1 MTTRTFDL
9 PDLGEGLTEAEVV
22 RWLVAVGDTVAVDQ
36 PVVEVETAKSIV
48 EVPSPF
54 AGTVSTLHGEE
65 GQVLEVGGPLISVAD
80 GSADEPAAVAGSDAG
95 SEAPAGSGTA
105 APVSAEERYREEER
119 AGSGSGNVLIGYG
132 TPEAQASGRRRRPRN
147 RPPARP
153 AQPAQPVQSDG
164 PGTTP
169 ASASAPVSGNGAP
182 APATTRPPLVTS
194 PLVRQMARE
203 AGLRISEVPGSGPG
217 GLITRRD
224 VRAAIEAARSSAT
237 RSPAA
242 PADEPSVEH
251 TPTAPAPVPAGAVD
265 ARTGLAESRREPMNG
280 FRRSV
285 AASLSR
291 SRREIPEAT
300 VWVDVDATELVRLRR
315 SQPSGPGLLSY
326 VARFVLAGL
335 RAHPEL
341 NGLVDTERG
350 ELVQYDG
357 VNLGLAVQSDR
368 GLVAPAVMGAH
379 RLTTLELD
387 AEIRRVTAAA
397 REGRMSPAEM
407 TGGTFTLN
415 NYGSLRV
422 DGSAAIINHP
432 QVAILGLGRIMDRP
446 WVVDG
451 ELTVRKITQLS
462 FAFDH
467 RVCDGGAAAGFMR
480 VVADAMEDPAA
491 AIARM

>member
-1 MTTRTFDL
+1 MTTQIFEL

-22 RWLVAVGDTVAVDQ
+22 RWLVAVGDTVAIDQ
-36 PVVEVETAKSIV
+36 PIVEVETAKSIV

-54 AGTVSTLHGEE
+54 KGTVSVLHGEE
-65 GQVLEVGGPLISVAD
+65 GQVLEVGKPLISVD
-80 GSADEPAAVAGSDAG
+80 DDSSPK
-95 SEAPAGSGTA
+95 PA
-105 APVSAEERYREEER
+105 APVSVEGERYREEER
-119 AGSGSGNVLIGYG
+119 AGAGSGNVLIGYG
-132 TPEAQASGRRRRPRN
+132 TPDASASGRRRRPRKS
-147 RPPARP
+147 PPARP
-153 AQPAQPVQSDG
+153 VQPA
-164 PGTTP
+164 
-169 ASASAPVSGNGAP
+169 AP
-182 APATTRPPLVTS
+182 APATAPAVKRPPLVTS

-203 AGLRISEVPGSGPG
+203 AGLRVSEITGSGPN

-224 VRAAIEAARSSAT
+224 VREAIEAARSV
-237 RSPAA
+237 PAA
-242 PADEPSVEH
+242 PV
-251 TPTAPAPVPAGAVD
+251 TTAKPEPVPTGAVD
-265 ARTGLAESRREPMNG
+265 SRTGLVESQRVPMSG

-285 AASLSR
+285 AESLSR

-300 VWVDVDATELVRLRR
+300 VWVDVDATELVSLRQ
-315 SQPSGPGLLSY
+315 SDPSGPGLLSY

-335 RAHPEL
+335 RAYPEL
-341 NGLVDTERG
+341 NGLVDAERG

-357 VNLGLAVQSDR
+357 VNLGLAVQTDR

-379 RLTTLELD
+379 RLTTMELD
-387 AEIRRVTAAA
+387 AEIRRLTAAA
-397 REGRMSPAEM
+397 REGKASPAEM

-446 WVVDG
+446 WIVDG
-451 ELTVRKITQLS
+451 ELTARKITQLS

-480 VVADAMEDPAA
+480 VVADAMENPAA
-491 AIARM
+491 AIARL

>member
-1 MTTRTFDL
+1 VTTQTFDL

-36 PVVEVETAKSIV
+36 PIVEVETAKSIV

-54 AGTVSTLHGEE
+54 AGTVSELHGEE
-65 GQVLEVGGPLISVAD
+65 GRVMEVGRPLISVTD
-80 GSADEPAAVAGSDAG
+80 GSASGAGAKSAAAKA
-95 SEAPAGSGTA
+95 
-105 APVSAEERYREEER
+105 SAEGERYREEER
-119 AGSGSGNVLIGYG
+119 AGTGSGNVLIGYG
-132 TPEAQASGRRRRPRN
+132 TPEAAASGRRRRPRE

-153 AQPAQPVQSDG
+153 AQPAV
-164 PGTTP
+164 P
-169 ASASAPVSGNGAP
+169 ASVSPAAAPVSAAQASAVP
-182 APATTRPPLVTS
+182 AAHTRPPLVTS

-224 VRAAIEAARSSAT
+224 VREAIEAARVPA
-237 RSPAA
+237 AA
-242 PADEPSVEH
+242 PATGPEPVA
-251 TPTAPAPVPAGAVD
+251 TGAVD
-265 ARTGLAESRREPMNG
+265 ARTGLAESRRVAMSG

-291 SRREIPEAT
+291 SRSEIPEAT

-315 SQPSGPGLLSY
+315 SDPSGPGLMSY
-326 VARFVLAGL
+326 VARFVVAGL

-341 NGLVDTERG
+341 NGRVDAERG

-357 VNLGLAVQSDR
+357 INLGLAVQTDR
-368 GLVAPAVMGAH
+368 GLVAPAVLGAH
-379 RLTTLELD
+379 RLTTAELD
-387 AEIRRVTAAA
+387 GEIRRLTAAA
-397 REGRMSPAEM
+397 REGRASQAEM

-480 VVADAMEDPAA
+480 VVADAMENPAA
-491 AIARM
+491 AIARL

>member
-1 MTTRTFDL
+1 MTTQTFDL

-36 PVVEVETAKSIV
+36 PIVEVETAKSIV

-54 AGTVSTLHGEE
+54 AGTVSELHGEE
-65 GQVLEVGGPLISVAD
+65 GRVMEVGRPLISVTD
-80 GSADEPAAVAGSDAG
+80 GSGVGAAS
-95 SEAPAGSGTA
+95 GSGA
-105 APVSAEERYREEER
+105 AAKVSAEGERYREEER
-119 AGSGSGNVLIGYG
+119 AGTGSGNVLIGYG
-132 TPEAQASGRRRRPRN
+132 TPEAAASGRRRRPRE

-153 AQPAQPVQSDG
+153 AQPAA
-164 PGTTP
+164 P
-169 ASASAPVSGNGAP
+169 ASVAPAATPVSAAQASAAP
-182 APATTRPPLVTS
+182 AAAAARPPLVTS

-224 VRAAIEAARSSAT
+224 VREAIEAARVPAADS
-237 RSPAA
+237 AA
-242 PADEPSVEH
+242 PAAGPEPVA
-251 TPTAPAPVPAGAVD
+251 TGGVD
-265 ARTGLAESRREPMNG
+265 ARTGLAESRRVAMSG

-291 SRREIPEAT
+291 SRSEIPEAT

-315 SQPSGPGLLSY
+315 SDPSGPGLMSY
-326 VARFVLAGL
+326 VARFVVAGL

-341 NGLVDTERG
+341 NGRVDAERG

-357 VNLGLAVQSDR
+357 INLGLAVQTDR
-368 GLVAPAVMGAH
+368 GLVAPAVLGAH
-379 RLTTLELD
+379 RLTTAELD
-387 AEIRRVTAAA
+387 GEIRRLTAAA
-397 REGRMSPAEM
+397 REGRASRAEM

-480 VVADAMEDPAA
+480 VVADAMENPAA
-491 AIARM
+491 AIARL

>member
-1 MTTRTFDL
+1 MTAQNFDL

-22 RWLVAVGDTVAVDQ
+22 RWLVAVGDIVTLDQ
-36 PVVEVETAKSIV
+36 PIAEVETAKSIV
-48 EVPSPF
+48 EVPSPY
-54 AGTVSTLHGEE
+54 AGTVTVLHGQE
-65 GQVLEVGGPLISVAD
+65 GEVMAVGKPLITVDSGAD
-80 GSADEPAAVAGSDAG
+80 SGAA
-95 SEAPAGSGTA
+95 APGTA
-105 APVSAEERYREEER
+105 ADTAGERYREEER

-132 TPEAQASGRRRRPRN
+132 TPEAQTSGRRRRPRD
-147 RPPARP
+147 RAPVPGPRP
-153 AQPAQPVQSDG
+153 ATQALAATPTPV
-164 PGTTP
+164 P
-169 ASASAPVSGNGAP
+169 
-182 APATTRPPLVTS
+182 TRRVPLVTS

-203 AGLRISEVPGSGPG
+203 SGLRVADVQGSGPG

-224 VRAAIEAARSSAT
+224 VRSAIEAAGAIT
-237 RSPAA
+237 
-242 PADEPSVEH
+242 
-251 TPTAPAPVPAGAVD
+251 TAPAPSAPIAVHPPAPDPTPASVAPVAPGAVD
-265 ARTGLAESRREPMNG
+265 TRTGLTESRRVPMG
-280 FRRSV
+280 AFRRSV

-291 SRREIPEAT
+291 SRQEIPEAT

-315 SQPSGPGLLSY
+315 SDPEGPGLLAY

-341 NGLVDTERG
+341 NGLVDTERE

-357 VNLGLAVQSDR
+357 VNLGLAVQTDR

-379 RLTTLELD
+379 RLTTAELD
-387 AEIRRVTAAA
+387 TEIKELSRRA
-397 REGRMSPAEM
+397 REGKATPAQL

-432 QVAILGLGRIMDRP
+432 QVAILGLGRVIDRP

-480 VVADAMEDPAA
+480 VVADAMEAPAK
-491 AIARM
+491 AIARL

>member
-1 MTTRTFDL
+1 MTTQTFDL

-22 RWLVAVGDTVAVDQ
+22 RWLVAVGDTVVVDQ
-36 PVVEVETAKSIV
+36 PIVEVETAKSIV

-54 AGTVSTLHGEE
+54 AGTVSELHGEE
-65 GQVLEVGGPLISVAD
+65 GRVMEVGRPLISVTD
-80 GSADEPAAVAGSDAG
+80 GSGAGSA
-95 SEAPAGSGTA
+95 A
-105 APVSAEERYREEER
+105 APVSAEGERYREEER
-119 AGSGSGNVLIGYG
+119 AGTGSGNVLIGYG
-132 TPEAQASGRRRRPRN
+132 TPEAAASGRRRRPRE

-153 AQPAQPVQSDG
+153 AR
-164 PGTTP
+164 
-169 ASASAPVSGNGAP
+169 SAAP
-182 APATTRPPLVTS
+182 AAVRPPLVTS

-224 VRAAIEAARSSAT
+224 VREAVEAAQA
-237 RSPAA
+237 PAADPAAA
-242 PADEPSVEH
+242 PAESAVSTGPEPV
-251 TPTAPAPVPAGAVD
+251 AAGAVD
-265 ARTGLAESRREPMNG
+265 ARTGLAESRRVAMSG

-291 SRREIPEAT
+291 SRSEIPEAT
-300 VWVDVDATELVRLRR
+300 VWVDVDATELVRLRQ
-315 SQPSGPGLLSY
+315 SDPSGPGLMSY
-326 VARFVLAGL
+326 VARFVVAGL

-341 NGLVDTERG
+341 NGRVDTERG

-357 VNLGLAVQSDR
+357 VNLGLAVQTDR
-368 GLVAPAVMGAH
+368 GLVAPAVLGAH
-379 RLTTLELD
+379 RLTTTELD
-387 AEIRRVTAAA
+387 GEIRRLTAAA
-397 REGRMSPAEM
+397 REGRASPAEM
-407 TGGTFTLN
+407 AGGTFTLN

-432 QVAILGLGRIMDRP
+432 QAAILGLGRIMDRP

-467 RVCDGGAAAGFMR
+467 RVCDGGVAAGFMR
-480 VVADAMEDPAA
+480 VVADAMENPAA
-491 AIARM
+491 AIARL